1 MFGNALKKKRRN
13 KWLEEE
19 KRRLIALREEWKK
32 EQRVKRKKAQLALKE
47 PIKLPKLIQNERV
60 KVLKF
65 ANVAVEAIKV
75 MESLRQKLDL
85 VKKNEYDYSQ
95 DKEVVKYANKLESQQ
110 KKEHRKEEARQKKL
124 EALAAEEALKP
135 KLTEEEIAEI
145 EKFIFFAA

>member
-1 MFGNALKKKRRN
+1 M
-13 KWLEEE
+13 
-19 KRRLIALREEWKK
+19 
-32 EQRVKRKKAQLALKE
+32 KE

-145 EKFIFFAA
+145 ERAKAEANAQKAKARAPGKGGESEQRKSNRRWCVEKVRQVLSR